1 MSPPRGRRKGRRWI
15 SEIPPV
21 RSFLPDGGP
30 RAEATFLNLEELE
43 AVRLVDLLDL
53 EQEEAAF
60 YMGISRKAL
69 WNDLTSA
76 RKKIAMALVY
86 GMGIRIEGGSY
97 LLREVRPEGSGEAA
111 AAASRD
117 AELYLLERELGI
129 LRARLDQLKE
139 RMESLRGGEEAA
151 PSREGS
157 P

>member
-21 RSFLPDGGP
+21 RTFLPNGSP
-30 RAEATFLNLEELE
+30 RTEATSLNLEELE

-60 YMGISRKAL
+60 YMGISRKAF

-97 LLREVRPEGSGEAA
+97 VLREVRPEGPIQEEAP
-111 AAASRD
+111 ASRE
-117 AELYLLERELGI
+117 AVLSLLERELG
-129 LRARLDQLKE
+129 LLSARLDQLKE
-139 RMESLRGGEEAA
+139 RMGSLQGGSEEAA
-151 PSREGS
+151 GTEG
-157 P
+157 PP